1 MNHQYENLGCVIV
14 YQAKTFDKIF
24 REVSNNIQIYNKI
37 VCDII

>member
-14 YQAKTFDKIF
+14 YQAKAFDKIF